1 VMEIE
6 SAKVLMG
13 FLTYR
18 TGLQAP
24 WLKGI
29 NLARE

>member
-1 VMEIE
+1 MEIE

-18 TGLQAP
+18 IGLQAP